1 MGRREIAGAE
11 NKIILATIAVA
22 GNETRGTFSTKEI
35 ALRAGVSEFTVFSHF
50 HDKETLLDAADRY
63 LYDRFYQNE
72 IALAERY
79 PKDFER
85 FFNGLLDFFLADPSA
100 LRFIGTYSDL
110 FPRQED
116 ISDYEEFIHRF
127 ETHPPLSERYFVYKT
142 TPFSYAL
149 TLYGLREVVTDAL
162 VLLTLISDT
171 PALRHTMY
179 LLYTKGANAF
189 VKVA

>member
-35 ALRAGVSEFTVFSHF
+35 ALRAGVSEFTIFSHF

-85 FFNGLLDFFLADPSA
+85 FLTGFSTSFLPILRLFASLEPIRIYFRGKKTSA
-100 LRFIGTYSDL
+100 TMRNL
-110 FPRQED
+110 F
-116 ISDYEEFIHRF
+116 
-127 ETHPPLSERYFVYKT
+127 T
-142 TPFSYAL
+142 
-149 TLYGLREVVTDAL
+149 
-162 VLLTLISDT
+162 VLKLIRRS
-171 PALRHTMY
+171 
-179 LLYTKGANAF
+179 ANAISSTKRRHSLMPLRSMASAKWSRMPWF
-189 VKVA
+189 F